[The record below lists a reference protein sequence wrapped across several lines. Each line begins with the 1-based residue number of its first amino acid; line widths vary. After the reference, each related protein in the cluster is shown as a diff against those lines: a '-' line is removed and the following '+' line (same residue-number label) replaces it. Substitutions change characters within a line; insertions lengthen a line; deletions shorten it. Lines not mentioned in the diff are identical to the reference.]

1 MITSAPWAAL
11 RLPSAATQRFRR
23 KNLRKDRMAKVLIS
37 PREVAQF
44 EHRYRDVLV
53 DAGLSIVYPP
63 PGEVNQLTPTELRA
77 ALTGVRAVVAGSEAY
92 TATLLAEMPELRVI
106 ARVGVGYDAIDV
118 AAASAHGVA
127 VTIAPNTNQGSVAE
141 HTFALLL
148 GFTRHLPAR
157 HDGVA
162 HGHWPRMMGLP
173 LRGRTLGLAGMGRIG
188 KAVAVR
194 AQAFDMRVLAYDPL
208 PDAAFAAAHEITL
221 VPFDR
226 LLAESD
232 FLSLHLPLTPETRH
246 LINRTTLARMKPDAV
261 LINTSRGGLVREA
274 DLVEALQRKQ
284 IAGAALDVF
293 EQEPPPPDHP
303 LLKLDNV
310 VLTPHA
316 AGVDILSLGDM
327 ARSAAEA
334 VASLSRG
341 QWPAEKVVNP
351 EVRSTFRW

>member
-1 MITSAPWAAL
+1 MP
-11 RLPSAATQRFRR
+11 
-23 KNLRKDRMAKVLIS
+23 KVLIS

-44 EHRYRDVLV
+44 ELRYRNVLAG
-53 DAGLSIVYPP
+53 AGLEIVYPP
-63 PGEVNQLTPTELRA
+63 PGEVNQLTPAELRA
-77 ALTGVRAVVAGSEAY
+77 ALKGVSAVVAGSELY
-92 TATLLAEMPELRVI
+92 TAKLLDEVPQLRVI

-118 AAASAHGVA
+118 AAATAHGVA
-127 VTIAPNTNQGSVAE
+127 VTIAPNTNQESVAE

-157 HDGVA
+157 HAGVT
-162 HGHWPRMMGLP
+162 HGQWPRMMSQP

-194 AQAFDMRVLAYDPL
+194 ARAFEMCVLAYDPV
-208 PDAAFAAAHEITL
+208 PDTAFASAHQITL

-232 FLSLHLPLTPETRH
+232 FLSLHLPLTPDTRDI
-246 LINRTTLARMKPDAV
+246 INRATLAKMKPGAV
-261 LINTSRGGLVREA
+261 LINTSRGPLVREA
-274 DLVEALQRKQ
+274 DLVEALCKKQ
-284 IAGAALDVF
+284 IGGAALDVF
-293 EQEPPPPDHP
+293 EQEPPPADHA
-303 LLKLDNV
+303 LLKMENV

-341 QWPAEKVVNP
+341 DWPAEKVVNP
-351 EVRSTFRW
+351 EVRSRFRW

>member
-1 MITSAPWAAL
+1 MPCGSTGGAAFARIL
-11 RLPSAATQRFRR
+11 ECQVIGVE
-23 KNLRKDRMAKVLIS
+23 NQRKDRMAKVLIS
-37 PREVAQF
+37 PREVAHF
-44 EHRYRDVLV
+44 ENRYRDVLV
-53 DAGLSIVYPP
+53 GAGLEIVYPP
-63 PGEVNQLTPTELRA
+63 PGEVNQLTPVELRA
-77 ALTGVRAVVAGSEAY
+77 ALTGVSAVVAGSELY
-92 TATLLAEMPELRVI
+92 TAGLLAEVPQLRVI

-118 AAASAHGVA
+118 AAATAHGVA
-127 VTIAPNTNQGSVAE
+127 VTIAPNTNQDSVAE

-148 GFTRHLPAR
+148 GFTRHLSVR
-157 HDGVA
+157 HQGVT
-162 HGHWPRMMGLP
+162 HGHWLRLMSQP
-173 LRGRTLGLAGMGRIG
+173 LRGRTLGLAGLGRIG

-194 AQAFDMRVLAYDPL
+194 ARAFDMRVLAYDPV
-208 PDAAFAAAHEITL
+208 PDAVFASAHAITL

-226 LLAESD
+226 VLGESD
-232 FLSLHLPLTPETRH
+232 YLSLHLPLTPETH
-246 LINRTTLARMKPDAV
+246 WLINRAALARMKPGAV
-261 LINTSRGGLVREA
+261 LINTSRGGLVREV

-341 QWPAEKVVNP
+341 EWPTEKVVNP
-351 EVRSTFRW
+351 EVRPKFCW